1 MNLKREAVS
10 KSNKNLYLVYSFHL
24 ILILKSFP
32 LWIDTSALHYIELYL
47 KDTSCWLA
55 SK

>member
-10 KSNKNLYLVYSFHL
+10 KSSKNLYLFYSFNL

-32 LWIDTSALHYIELYL
+32 LWIDTYALHYTKLNL

-55 SK
+55 NK